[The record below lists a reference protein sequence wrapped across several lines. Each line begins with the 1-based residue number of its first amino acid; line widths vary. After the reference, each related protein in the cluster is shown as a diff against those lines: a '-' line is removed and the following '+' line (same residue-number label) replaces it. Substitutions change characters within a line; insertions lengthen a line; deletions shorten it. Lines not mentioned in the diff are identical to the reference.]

1 MALLTLL
8 STSRPPR
15 PRLTEGERQGADFMP
30 TPLAPTQGTVTPI
43 GPLHPGPAQQE
54 EGASTRVGSATPP
67 VPVNSGQTPCQV
79 HVTCIYKLDAHK
91 IRQGSSVITPSH
103 R

>member
-15 PRLTEGERQGADFMP
+15 PRLTEGERQGADFVP
-30 TPLAPTQGTVTPI
+30 TPLAPTQGTLTPI

-67 VPVNSGQTPCQV
+67 VPVNAGSGKPDTLPSTCYMHLQTECSQDP
-79 HVTCIYKLDAHK
+79 T
-91 IRQGSSVITPSH
+91 G
-103 R
+103 